1 MEAKNFQRD
10 LTKYNQ
16 AGAVILGVS
25 VDSAQSHKDFCA
37 KEGLNFKLLSDP
49 DAKVSALYGSTM
61 DYKGAKMA
69 ARNTFIINP
78 KGDIAK
84 VFVGVKPTEHSDEV
98 LKALAD
104 LNGRPQSPGFDS
116 FDDQL
121 VELRFDNRAS
131 ARVDNLNLERIHIHS
146 DHLVTIARKTSRGNR
161 PYVSQSKNAQFH
173 LNPRLSRATES
184 TLMILLP
191 PLNNHIQQLHV
202 CV

>member
-1 MEAKNFQRD
+1 MTSRSTD
-10 LTKYNQ
+10 Q

-104 LNGRPQSPGFDS
+104 LKKG
-116 FDDQL
+116 
-121 VELRFDNRAS
+121 
-131 ARVDNLNLERIHIHS
+131 
-146 DHLVTIARKTSRGNR
+146 
-161 PYVSQSKNAQFH
+161 
-173 LNPRLSRATES
+173 
-184 TLMILLP
+184 
-191 PLNNHIQQLHV
+191 
-202 CV
+202 

>member
-1 MEAKNFQRD
+1 MKNITIALLGALAYSAFAANETQQQPMAGSPAPEFSLASGGGGSVSLKDYRDKWVVLYFYPKDFTGGCTMEAKNFQRD
-10 LTKYNQ
+10 LTKYDQ

-104 LNGRPQSPGFDS
+104 LKKG
-116 FDDQL
+116 
-121 VELRFDNRAS
+121 
-131 ARVDNLNLERIHIHS
+131 
-146 DHLVTIARKTSRGNR
+146 
-161 PYVSQSKNAQFH
+161 
-173 LNPRLSRATES
+173 
-184 TLMILLP
+184 
-191 PLNNHIQQLHV
+191 
-202 CV
+202 